1 MFRSCTRDV
10 RASRRNVQKR
20 PARCGPTPFHFHVLG
35 TLRVQSILDRP
46 GSSILAAIDLGCFDK
61 PAAIGRNP
69 SERRLGEKN
78 SCFST
83 IRPIPTSAVGD
94 HSVWNPEIHWRFT
107 TMRMMTSKSL
117 GIALAAFAGW
127 MIMVLPVRAQPA
139 PFAGLPGLWT
149 GSGSIAL
156 SDGSLERLRCRAT
169 YRVADSGTRLQQTLR
184 CASDSYRFDLS
195 SDVVS
200 DGAQLSGTWSESSRG
215 ISGTLQGQS
224 NSGRISAVA
233 DAAGFSANLNLT
245 TRGNRQSVSIVS
257 QGAIRDVSITMI
269 RS

>member
-1 MFRSCTRDV
+1 
-10 RASRRNVQKR
+10 
-20 PARCGPTPFHFHVLG
+20 
-35 TLRVQSILDRP
+35 
-46 GSSILAAIDLGCFDK
+46 
-61 PAAIGRNP
+61 
-69 SERRLGEKN
+69 
-78 SCFST
+78 
-83 IRPIPTSAVGD
+83 
-94 HSVWNPEIHWRFT
+94 
-107 TMRMMTSKSL
+107 MRMMTSKSL
-117 GIALAAFAGW
+117 GIAVAAFAGW
-127 MIMVLPVRAQPA
+127 LIMVLPVRAQPA
-139 PFAGLPGLWT
+139 PFAGLPGSWT

-184 CASDSYRFDLS
+184 CASDSYRFELS

-215 ISGTLQGQS
+215 ISGTLQGHS
-224 NSGRISAVA
+224 NNGRISAVT

-257 QGAIRDVSITMI
+257 QGTIRDASITMI

>member
-1 MFRSCTRDV
+1 
-10 RASRRNVQKR
+10 
-20 PARCGPTPFHFHVLG
+20 
-35 TLRVQSILDRP
+35 
-46 GSSILAAIDLGCFDK
+46 
-61 PAAIGRNP
+61 
-69 SERRLGEKN
+69 
-78 SCFST
+78 
-83 IRPIPTSAVGD
+83 
-94 HSVWNPEIHWRFT
+94 
-107 TMRMMTSKSL
+107 MRMMTKGF
-117 GIALAAFAGW
+117 GIAVAVFAGW
-127 MIMVLPVRAQPA
+127 MMMVLPLRAQPA
-139 PFAGLPGLWT
+139 PFAGLPGSWT

-224 NSGRISAVA
+224 NSGHISAVA
-233 DAAGFSANLNLT
+233 DGVGFSANLNLT

>member
-1 MFRSCTRDV
+1 MGMMMS
-10 RASRRNVQKR
+10 
-20 PARCGPTPFHFHVLG
+20 
-35 TLRVQSILDRP
+35 
-46 GSSILAAIDLGCFDK
+46 
-61 PAAIGRNP
+61 
-69 SERRLGEKN
+69 KN
-78 SCFST
+78 
-83 IRPIPTSAVGD
+83 
-94 HSVWNPEIHWRFT
+94 
-107 TMRMMTSKSL
+107 L
-117 GIALAAFAGW
+117 GIAATAFAVW
-127 MIMVLPVRAQPA
+127 MVMAFPVLAQPA

-169 YRVADSGTRLQQTLR
+169 YRVVDSGMRLQQTLR
-184 CASDSYRFDLS
+184 CASDSYKFELS

-215 ISGTLQGQS
+215 ISGTLQGHS

-233 DAAGFSANLNLT
+233 DAAGFSANLNLMT
-245 TRGNRQSVSIVS
+245 QGNRQSVSIVS